1 MYLFGIW
8 TIYWTHFFFKPWPYS
23 QILQVLCQIKAT
35 SDPNSSFFEGRG
47 RTNLVNT
54 DFLKAQSEEWFPG
67 EYPTRP
73 VLGRRGNVCDHLGL
87 VSCPHGSSSR
97 YSGQVVMITTE
108 ISLSALLLIWL
119 ARLLIHRR
127 RFRQSLTV
135 CLAPTAFQK
144 CKTNLFCPTQR

>member
-1 MYLFGIW
+1 M
-8 TIYWTHFFFKPWPYS
+8 YWTHFFFKPWPYS

-54 DFLKAQSEEWFPG
+54 DFLKAQSEGWFPG
-67 EYPTRP
+67 KHPARP

-108 ISLSALLLIWL
+108 INLSAQLLIWL
-119 ARLLIHRR
+119 SSQDCWSTGEGSGRAWQCAWPRPPSKNARQTCSALHRGNH
-127 RFRQSLTV
+127 TEV
-135 CLAPTAFQK
+135 
-144 CKTNLFCPTQR
+144 